1 VCFESRADERAG
13 DFGVTGLDHGG
24 AGVVVGHVQLG
35 PWVEGEGDL
44 GLGIGEAG
52 HAVEEKLETEVV
64 SGTHDG
70 ARDVEVA
77 VGEQER
83 VVEVGSRDV
92 DGGLDGV
99 EVLGGS
105 ANAGQ
110 GEGFDSDDA
119 PDFEQV
125 HEVGA
130 PGGVEGVAI
139 AEEEREGFGT
149 RGFAPVGDDGT
160 GAVADDDE
168 SEGMEPC
175 EGGAQGD
182 AVDAELVREVPFGG
196 EAPASGEA
204 SEEDFFSEGVDE
216 PVGDGGFVDGEGE
229 DR

>member
-1 VCFESRADERAG
+1 MRFESRADEGAR
-13 DFGVTGLDHGG
+13 DFGITSLDHDR

-44 GLGIGEAG
+44 GLGVGEAG

-64 SGTHDG
+64 SRTHDG
-70 ARDVEVA
+70 AGDVEVA
-77 VGEQER
+77 VREQEG
-83 VVEVGSRDV
+83 VVEVGSRDF
-92 DGGLDGV
+92 DGGPDGV

-110 GEGFDSDDA
+110 GKGFDSDDA

-125 HEVGA
+125 HEVGT

-139 AEEEREGFGT
+139 AEEEREGFGA
-149 RGFAPVGDDGT
+149 RSFAPVGDDGA

-168 SEGMEPC
+168 PEGMEPS
-175 EGGAQGD
+175 EGGAEGD
-182 AVDAELVREVPFGG
+182 AVDAELVREVAFGG
-196 EAPASGEA
+196 ETPASGEA
-204 SEEDFFSEGVDE
+204 SEEDLFSEGVDE